1 MTRFVLAIATCTTL
15 TGCALTRFQTSVGPP
30 QPWPPATGTVIA
42 QTEYGRITRL
52 DDGGYSI
59 ELRETPIP
67 PDRPEADHAAAMEAI
82 RAFAD
87 APDLELT
94 YKELQRHPENTGII
108 VEVYDSPD
116 AQFMIDIASEQVVYM
131 QALVVPPSRPG
142 SVTIPPRELQ
152 DRMTEFVSTKN
163 PCFDNV
169 VDQLVLEPGDKRDV
183 HFFRWHSPTPDTE
196 RPWNQPT
203 FVQVGVD
210 NYGIVFGYVD
220 SGICY
225 LEKP

>member
-1 MTRFVLAIATCTTL
+1 MTRLILAITVCCSL

-42 QTEYGRITRL
+42 QTQYGRITTL
-52 DDGGYSI
+52 DEGGYNI
-59 ELRETPIP
+59 ELRETPLP
-67 PDRPEADHAAAMEAI
+67 PDRSEADHIASMKAI

-94 YKELQRHPENTGII
+94 YNGLQRHPENTGII
-108 VEVYDSPD
+108 VEVYDSPE
-116 AQFMIDIASEQVVYM
+116 AEFMVDIASGQVVYM
-131 QALVVPPSRPG
+131 QASDVPRLRTG
-142 SVTIPPRELQ
+142 SVVVPPRELQ
-152 DRMTEFVSTKN
+152 DRMTAFVSSKN
-163 PCFDNV
+163 PCFDDV
-169 VDQLVLEPGDKRDV
+169 VDRLLLEPGDKRDV
-183 HFFRWHSPTPDTE
+183 HFFRWQSPTPDAD

-220 SGICY
+220 SGICH
-225 LEKP
+225 LKNP